1 MERAVILSN
10 STRLTLVIVTI
21 LLAIAII
28 HIVASSKKLEG
39 RSGPLTLCVI
49 IVLAI
54 AFCALAFLGNG
65 SPDPTQLDGFVS
77 PEQGDAAAVAEVVR
91 DAANADLLDPD
102 GDTPAEVSQL
112 TLNFDGSGEF
122 SGVTLYVR
130 YTYYDKTTQEN
141 GTWVRAISVNAKGE
155 ATITDAEPNESWGW
169 ADVDTTADAIE
180 ALGSVGGFEMAA
192 EAESAS
198 AVDPAAQVF
207 DGADFVAASDYTGG
221 GELICI
227 STDDAVSFYVPAA

>member
-10 STRLTLVIVTI
+10 STRLTLVIATI

-65 SPDPTQLDGFVS
+65 SPDPTRLEGFVS
-77 PEQGDAAAVAEVVR
+77 PEQGDTAAVAELVR
-91 DAANADLLDPD
+91 DAARVDLLDPD

-112 TLNFDGSGEF
+112 RLSFDGAGEF
-122 SGVTLYVR
+122 SGAALYVR
-130 YTYYDKTTQEN
+130 YTYYDPNTQEN
-141 GTWVRAISVNAKGE
+141 GTWVRAISVNARGE
-155 ATITDAEPNESWGW
+155 ATITDAEPDESWAW
-169 ADVDTTADAIE
+169 ADVDTAADAIA
-180 ALGSVGGFEMAA
+180 ALDSVSGCEMAA
-192 EAESAS
+192 EAEAAS
-198 AVDPAAQVF
+198 AVDPTAQIF
-207 DGADFVAASDYTGG
+207 DGAGFVAASDYSG
-221 GELICI
+221 GELICV
-227 STDDAVSFYVPAA
+227 STDDAASFYVPAA